1 MSNNSLTLDKRI
13 IILAHP
19 MARANAVQAVQTAPD
34 GYKVTISEPSRSLDQ
49 NAAQWLI
56 LEAFSQQ
63 LDWPV
68 NGERVKLPPEDWKDI
83 LTAAFQKELVRIA
96 QGLDGGMV
104 MLGMRTSKMGK
115 KTFSE
120 YLEFLNATAAMRGV
134 SL

>member
-1 MSNNSLTLDKRI
+1 MTEKRI

-19 MARANAVQAVQTAPD
+19 MARANAVQAVRTAPD
-34 GYKVTISEPSRSLDQ
+34 GYKVVVSEPSRTLDQ
-49 NAAQWLI
+49 NAAQWPI
-56 LEAFSQQ
+56 LEAFSHQ

-134 SL
+134 VL

>member
-1 MSNNSLTLDKRI
+1 MTEKRI

-19 MARANAVQAVQTAPD
+19 MARANAVQAVNAAPD
-34 GYKVTISEPSRSLDQ
+34 GYKVTLQEPSRTLDQ
-49 NAAQWLI
+49 NAAQWPI
-56 LEAFSQQ
+56 LEAFSTQ

>member
-1 MSNNSLTLDKRI
+1 MADKKI

-34 GYKVTISEPSRSLDQ
+34 GYKVTLQEPSRTLDQ
-49 NAAQWLI
+49 NAAQWPI

-134 SL
+134 IL

>member
-1 MSNNSLTLDKRI
+1 
-13 IILAHP
+13 

-34 GYKVTISEPSRSLDQ
+34 GYKVVVSEPSRTLDQ
-49 NAAQWLI
+49 NAAQWPI

-120 YLEFLNATAAMRGV
+120 YLDFLNATAAMRGV
-134 SL
+134 ML